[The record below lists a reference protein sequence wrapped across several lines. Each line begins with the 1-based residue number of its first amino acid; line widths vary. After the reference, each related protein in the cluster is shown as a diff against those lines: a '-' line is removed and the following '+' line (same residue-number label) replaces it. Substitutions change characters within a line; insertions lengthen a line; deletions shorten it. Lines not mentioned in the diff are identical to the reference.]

1 MDPLNGVSTD
11 RGRNM
16 RETCLRVLAAGLMT
30 GAIAAVVGMSTL
42 VGTSSDPGR
51 PIATARP
58 AEHHPIRI
66 HVAPAPPRRNAVK
79 RPRSPREVSTPIRQ
93 TVISRRVVIIHTK
106 APRRQ
111 LAASKLKPKATPA
124 PAPAPAS
131 PIAESPPVHVEA
143 ATPSPS
149 LPASDEND
157 DGKHGHGFGHDK
169 EHGRGHEK
177 HED

>member
-1 MDPLNGVSTD
+1 
-11 RGRNM
+11 M

-30 GAIAAVVGMSTL
+30 GSIAAVVGMSTL
-42 VGTSSDPGR
+42 VGTSRDPGR
-51 PIATARP
+51 PIAAAP
-58 AEHHPIRI
+58 PSEHHPIRI

-79 RPRSPREVSTPIRQ
+79 RPRSRREVSTPIRQ

-111 LAASKLKPKATPA
+111 LTSSKPKARPTS
-124 PAPAPAS
+124 APAS
-131 PIAESPPVHVEA
+131 PIAESPPVQVEA

-157 DGKHGHGFGHDK
+157 DGKNGHGYGHDK